1 MLSKVT
7 HCAGCVSANT
17 GVVWIRVPTIFGT
30 LDLQSYRNLGT
41 PSQNFY
47 KDIVTPIPISM
58 IYRYG
63 DPFIDF
69 QYKLELPSLI
79 YWHQLTAR
87 SLKLHWGP
95 HIYGV
100 LKSIWHWEMGT
111 AISCIEWPYSK
122 VGRDSS
128 KAPSL
133 CGSCSSCC
141 CLLCSYFPATFVQPV
156 LLWKMQVLWDK
167 PKYIG
172 PGKKKQCSLKR
183 CCLAMKADI
192 LSTPSLKR
200 KEQGW

>member
-7 HCAGCVSANT
+7 HCAVCVSANT

-30 LDLQSYRNLGT
+30 LGLQSYRNLGT

-63 DPFIDF
+63 DPFIDL
-69 QYKLELPSLI
+69 QTPTNINWRQGSYHL
-79 YWHQLTAR
+79 WHQLTAR
-87 SLKLHWGP
+87 SLNLRWGP
-95 HIYGV
+95 NIYGIP
-100 LKSIWHWEMGT
+100 KSIWHREMGT

-122 VGRDSS
+122 VRRDSS

-141 CLLCSYFPATFVQPV
+141 CLLCSCLPATVVWPVFVVEDASSVGQAKV
-156 LLWKMQVLWDK
+156 QW
-167 PKYIG
+167 
-172 PGKKKQCSLKR
+172 S
-183 CCLAMKADI
+183 
-192 LSTPSLKR
+192 
-200 KEQGW
+200 

>member
-17 GVVWIRVPTIFGT
+17 GVVWIRVPTISGT
-30 LDLQSYRNLGT
+30 LDLQSYRDLGT

-87 SLKLHWGP
+87 SLNLRWGP
-95 HIYGV
+95 HIYGIP
-100 LKSIWHWEMGT
+100 KSISHREMGT

-133 CGSCSSCC
+133 RGSCSSCC
-141 CLLCSYFPATFVQPV
+141 CLLCSCFPATVVRPVFVVEDARFCGTSQSTAV
-156 LLWKMQVLWDK
+156 LE
-167 PKYIG
+167 
-172 PGKKKQCSLKR
+172 
-183 CCLAMKADI
+183 
-192 LSTPSLKR
+192 R
-200 KEQGW
+200 KSNAV